1 MTLVANC
8 YNHKT
13 EMIIGRFN
21 EDGSEN
27 PSITFTDKA
36 GEEITWH
43 YKPTTEKNGTKVIIP
58 SKRINRDKYAQAV
71 KSQLLYFDKVKFFI
85 TQEHGYKSEETFK
98 ARVLYN
104 SNNIIISD
112 NNYYSKPHVLIV
124 KDAASTEAVC
134 YGYVD
139 FREMEMEEL
148 FSSVGI
154 KCTIRSVI
162 KNEDTGEEQV
172 LQEGVSVTPSRESIL
187 FDDHTRNYI
196 ITKFKEVQE
205 EASQLVSDKLKEK
218 DFLAWIDK
226 ASNAL
231 SNSGSDPILNRL
243 SKIINKEEI
252 NPIFPGTK
260 IKYLSNPNAM
270 FPGFYIKEVF
280 LANEYKNGRYE
291 FRLKREFANT
301 GWINPTL
308 IFFKDADTDREKD
321 HYLQS
326 YASSLGYSKFY
337 LVEEMAED
345 LYIGSP
351 KLNKDRSLFSEEE
364 LDAIE
369 EKHKKSR
376 LDAKAEIWQLY
387 SSSKHF
393 KNYSEVDIPEDWLKT
408 FRDKNKEEE
417 DTVEQVKIK
426 ALSPKEQRALA
437 AKTVC
442 YRPVSRGGY
451 NTDEDLFKWRKQEP
465 LIAELKDG
473 TFSNS
478 YYGGTEDE
486 MSLKLIALLSK
497 ETVTAFRVSSANV
510 KHFKSLKKV
519 KTFFEKID
527 NNNTITM
534 SPELINWYTGYLIHE
549 ASHKFKFLK
558 GWKSFNV
565 EIFEIYETLLAF
577 HEKYYRHLYKDIY
590 EFKDSEAGADML
602 ETCGKILQLQTY
614 AMEHTDE
621 VEIKTKASELFGLE
635 YKNGKAVIN
644 EYYQLLL
651 VLEDYC
657 ESVYPLLNEI
667 PLLVDGKYVPNQVEH
682 LIKEFIEVKGLNEFE
697 WDKSL
702 MDNIK
707 TPPQDVT
714 EQAETPEFE
723 EASTDTE

>member
-1 MTLVANC
+1 
-8 YNHKT
+8 
-13 EMIIGRFN
+13 
-21 EDGSEN
+21 
-27 PSITFTDKA
+27 
-36 GEEITWH
+36 
-43 YKPTTEKNGTKVIIP
+43 
-58 SKRINRDKYAQAV
+58 
-71 KSQLLYFDKVKFFI
+71 LYF
-85 TQEHGYKSEETFK
+85 FK
-98 ARVLYN
+98 L
-104 SNNIIISD
+104 ISD
-112 NNYYSKPHVLIV
+112 NSYYSKPHILIV
-124 KDAASTEAVC
+124 KDFDSSEAIS

-291 FRLKREFANT
+291 SRLKREFANT

-417 DTVEQVKIK
+417 DTVEHVKIK

-437 AKTVC
+437 AEQRAESIEIETETLGAIPAEYAGLNKRELKALAAANGLELRKEDNKLVPYRNGQRVRDERTQEDIDPTVA
-442 YRPVSRGGY
+442 YKSFFEVEKKMTVAGEPPADPKKGRGGG
-451 NTDEDLFKWRKQEP
+451 DEPPKGGKVTTKRSEIEKAWRESNPDKNIMGQE
-465 LIAELKDG
+465 
-473 TFSNS
+473 
-478 YYGGTEDE
+478 Y
-486 MSLKLIALLSK
+486 
-497 ETVTAFRVSSANV
+497 
-510 KHFKSLKKV
+510 
-519 KTFFEKID
+519 
-527 NNNTITM
+527 
-534 SPELINWYTGYLIHE
+534 
-549 ASHKFKFLK
+549 ASHFASKMK
-558 GWKSFNV
+558 
-565 EIFEIYETLLAF
+565 
-577 HEKYYRHLYKDIY
+577 
-590 EFKDSEAGADML
+590 
-602 ETCGKILQLQTY
+602 
-614 AMEHTDE
+614 
-621 VEIKTKASELFGLE
+621 EIK
-635 YKNGKAVIN
+635 
-644 EYYQLLL
+644 
-651 VLEDYC
+651 
-657 ESVYPLLNEI
+657 ES
-667 PLLVDGKYVPNQVEH
+667 GQTVE
-682 LIKEFIEVKGLNEFE
+682 
-697 WDKSL
+697 
-702 MDNIK
+702 MD
-707 TPPQDVT
+707 
-714 EQAETPEFE
+714 
-723 EASTDTE
+723 